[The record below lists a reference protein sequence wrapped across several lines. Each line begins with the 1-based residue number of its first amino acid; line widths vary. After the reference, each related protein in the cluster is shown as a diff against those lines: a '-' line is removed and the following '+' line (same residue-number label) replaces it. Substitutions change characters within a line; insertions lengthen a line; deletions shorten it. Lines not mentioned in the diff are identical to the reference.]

1 MRFDNG
7 TAIFGSFAKEAGRTG
22 WIIHNAG
29 FLHEGINAVYKSF
42 AVNDIAEAFKAARL
56 LNFAGFSV
64 SAPYKVNVLG
74 YVDAFG
80 DEIPHIWACNTV
92 VRLGE
97 AYAARNTDYLAA
109 HEVLEPLKDKKMVI
123 LGYGG
128 YAKAV
133 HYAAQTLGMEVDV
146 LRRKDLAQAADHR
159 DVVVF
164 NCTPV
169 SDHPVHESCQ
179 FIDCVTS
186 TPSGVRLAFLQ
197 ATHQFKIYTGRPY
210 PEPLKKLF
218 LENNSLDPLIAWYT
232 DRSGGR

>member
-1 MRFDNG
+1 MRFNNE
-7 TAIFGSFAKEAGRTG
+7 TTLFGSFAKEAGRTG

-42 AVNDIAEAFKAARL
+42 AVDSIEEAFKAARL

-64 SAPYKVNVLG
+64 SAPFKVGVLG

-92 VRLGE
+92 VRTGE
-97 AYAARNTDYLAA
+97 AYMARNTDYLAA
-109 HEVLEPLKDKKMVI
+109 YEVLEPLKDKKLVI

-133 HYAAQTLGMEVDV
+133 HYAAHMHGMDVDV
-146 LRRKDLAQAADHR
+146 LRRNEVNKVADYR
-159 DVVVF
+159 DAVVF

-169 SDHPVHESCQ
+169 SDHPVDPSCQ
-179 FIDCVTS
+179 FIDCVTT

-197 ATHQFKIYTGRPY
+197 ATHQFKIYTGKPY